1 MISQS
6 LISLIYETASIQ
18 RWNDH
23 IRPSTGFSELD
34 KQAHKMFYAYV
45 LTKCEGESKVD
56 MIKLVEG
63 GIAEFF
69 QRAILTDIKPPVYH
83 KLMEE
88 KGVQINEWVIE
99 QLRPSMEG
107 IGGGFF
113 ERLVRY
119 LTDPNYA
126 VLEKKILRAAHY
138 YASDWEFKIIYSL
151 NKYTY
156 DIEKVKA
163 GIYDNLKSCNTFD
176 GFTKFQRDA
185 FLQDFMS
192 LIGKLRYQQRWA
204 KAVRMPNTF
213 VMGHMLVVALL
224 SYFMTLELDN
234 PCKKRLVNNFFSGLF
249 HDVPE
254 ALTRDIVSP
263 IKKSIEGL
271 DKILSDIEKEQMEN
285 VVFPMLPKEW
295 HPEIRYFTNDE
306 FSSKVM
312 LDGKCTIS
320 SSDEINEKYNS
331 NEYNP
336 IDGQIIRGCDH
347 LSAYIEA
354 FLSLSYGVSSQ
365 PIVNGYYHLRDE
377 YKNKVIGGIDFA
389 VPFGYFN
396 IDEK

>member
-354 FLSLSYGVSSQ
+354 LLSLSYGVSSQ

>member
-1 MISQS
+1 
-6 LISLIYETASIQ
+6 
-18 RWNDH
+18 
-23 IRPSTGFSELD
+23 
-34 KQAHKMFYAYV
+34 
-45 LTKCEGESKVD
+45 
-56 MIKLVEG
+56 
-63 GIAEFF
+63 
-69 QRAILTDIKPPVYH
+69 
-83 KLMEE
+83 
-88 KGVQINEWVIE
+88 
-99 QLRPSMEG
+99 
-107 IGGGFF
+107 
-113 ERLVRY
+113 
-119 LTDPNYA
+119 
-126 VLEKKILRAAHY
+126 
-138 YASDWEFKIIYSL
+138 
-151 NKYTY
+151 
-156 DIEKVKA
+156 
-163 GIYDNLKSCNTFD
+163 
-176 GFTKFQRDA
+176 
-185 FLQDFMS
+185 MS

>member
-285 VVFPMLPKEW
+285 VVFPMLPKDW

>member
-63 GIAEFF
+63 GIADFF

>member
-1 MISQS
+1 M
-6 LISLIYETASIQ
+6 
-18 RWNDH
+18 
-23 IRPSTGFSELD
+23 
-34 KQAHKMFYAYV
+34 
-45 LTKCEGESKVD
+45 
-56 MIKLVEG
+56 
-63 GIAEFF
+63 
-69 QRAILTDIKPPVYH
+69 
-83 KLMEE
+83 
-88 KGVQINEWVIE
+88 
-99 QLRPSMEG
+99 
-107 IGGGFF
+107 
-113 ERLVRY
+113 VRY